1 MALPLS
7 VRYFFARLQ
16 PLSKPVFW
24 CPMLALGLIAGF
36 AWQMR
41 NDPEWLA
48 DYRSSLDT
56 PASAPGSTS
65 LTDEQQAGLADVDNL
80 DVLLGESQN
89 SSTPTQAAEK
99 PKDGRGDQQ
108 NALLALLQKTTNQSN
123 DQATQAQNAGSSA
136 QSQSPFAAYLQNYT
150 IPGSAE
156 AIANPGNANPTPSG
170 NSLLLNLSSPLGS
183 ALSSAL
189 FGNNQTGAN
198 PSRPMSPLEAAL
210 GLQQV
215 ASNNTNNAE
224 DSQTAST
231 SDPSGRTASA
241 NSPTASNTTGNTTG
255 TATVPFSQAGVV
267 QGSIPGSPLSFIRTT
282 AQMSPAPGTTGYTQ
296 PTTINLLPPIGGR
309 SNAYTSL
316 TPATG
321 VPLTSVPSGTSP
333 QTSTSIGASAG
344 VLPPLVAQP
353 QVAQPLVETSPYGY
367 PRAPGGRSI
376 GGGEIYTFSNP
387 MGLPQDLNY

>member
-1 MALPLS
+1 MALPTS

-24 CPMLALGLIAGF
+24 CPMLALGLVAGF

-89 SSTPTQAAEK
+89 SSTPTQSAEK
-99 PKDGRGDQQ
+99 PKDGRGEQQ
-108 NALLALLQKTTNQSN
+108 NALLALLQKATNQSN
-123 DQATQAQNAGSSA
+123 DQATQAQDVGSSA
-136 QSQSPFAAYLQNYT
+136 QSQSPFAAYLQSYT

-156 AIANPGNANPTPSG
+156 AIANAGNANPASNG

-198 PSRPMSPLEAAL
+198 SSRPMSPLEAAL

-215 ASNNTNNAE
+215 AANGTNNPDAG
-224 DSQTAST
+224 DDQTAST
-231 SDPSGRTASA
+231 SDPSSRTASA
-241 NSPTASNTTGNTTG
+241 GSPSASNATG

-267 QGSIPGSPLSFIRTT
+267 QGSIPGSPRSFIRTT
-282 AQMSPAPGTTGYTQ
+282 AQMSPVPGTTGYTQ
-296 PTTINLLPPIGGR
+296 PTTLNLLPPIGGR
-309 SNAYTSL
+309 NNAYTNL

-333 QTSTSIGASAG
+333 QTSTGIGASAG

-367 PRAPGGRSI
+367 PRAPGGRPI